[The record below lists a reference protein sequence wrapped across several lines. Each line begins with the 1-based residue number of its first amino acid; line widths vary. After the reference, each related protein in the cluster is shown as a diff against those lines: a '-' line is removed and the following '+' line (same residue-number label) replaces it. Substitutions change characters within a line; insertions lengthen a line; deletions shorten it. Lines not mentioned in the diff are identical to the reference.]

1 MAAPQQLP
9 RPHQADPDRG
19 RLAGRLP
26 VAAVDTLP
34 TGLQEVTVGGQ
45 VAALVYVPAMPASVP
60 RQLVVVLHGAAGAP
74 RHAIDLLL
82 GQADAA
88 GLLLLAPASHGASW
102 DLVTGG
108 YGPDVD
114 RIDRCMTV
122 VSQRYTIDPDTAAVA
137 GFSDGASY
145 ALSLGVANG
154 DVFRS
159 VIAFSPGFLAPKLR
173 IGQPRFFISHGQ
185 SDPVLPVERCARR
198 IVPALRQGG
207 YEVVYQEFVG
217 GHEVP
222 ARIVERATNWLVGDR
237 APVGTR
243 SQRRPAPRRR

>member
-1 MAAPQQLP
+1 MPQPEPSDRL
-9 RPHQADPDRG
+9 RPADPRRG
-19 RLAGRLP
+19 RLAGRLDMS
-26 VAAVDTLP
+26 VVDTLP
-34 TGLQEVTVGGQ
+34 TGLQEITVGGV
-45 VAALVYVPAMPASVP
+45 VAALTYVPAMPASVP

-74 RHAIDLLL
+74 RGAIDLLL
-82 GQADAA
+82 GHADAA
-88 GLLLLAPASHGASW
+88 GLLLLAPASHTASW

-122 VSQRYTIDPDTAAVA
+122 VSRRYAIDPDTVAIA

-159 VIAFSPGFLAPKLR
+159 VVAFSPGFLAPPSR
-173 IGQPRFFISHGQ
+173 AGDPRVFISHGQ
-185 SDPVLPVERCARR
+185 SDPVLPIDRCGRR
-198 IVPALRQGG
+198 IVAALRQGG
-207 YEVVYQEFVG
+207 YEVAYQEFVG

-222 ARIVERATNWLVGDR
+222 ARIVERATNWLVEDR

-243 SQRRPAPRRR
+243 VRKRPARRR